1 MRKIIAVLTALML
14 VLSLAACGGNGGNGG
29 GQEAAIPGLEDGV
42 LTVAMECAY
51 APYNW
56 AQEDDS
62 NGAVPIKD
70 SPLFANGYDV
80 QMAKAICEFNGWQ
93 LEIVQTDWDS
103 LIPGVVSGLYDATI
117 AGQSMTSERMETVDF
132 AGPYLYATIVC
143 LARND
148 SRFAGAHGLADL
160 AGGSCTSQSGTIWY
174 ETCLPQ
180 IANADILSPTESAP
194 AMLMAA
200 ASNPDI
206 FVCTDRPTA
215 QGALI
220 AYPELVLLDFANSG
234 DDFEVSDEE
243 VNIGI
248 AVQKGN
254 TALRDA
260 IDAYLSTLT
269 VDDFNARMDQAI
281 SSQPL
286 GE

>member
-1 MRKIIAVLTALML
+1 
-14 VLSLAACGGNGGNGG
+14 
-29 GQEAAIPGLEDGV
+29 
-42 LTVAMECAY
+42 
-51 APYNW
+51 
-56 AQEDDS
+56 
-62 NGAVPIKD
+62 
-70 SPLFANGYDV
+70 
-80 QMAKAICEFNGWQ
+80 
-93 LEIVQTDWDS
+93 
-103 LIPGVVSGLYDATI
+103 
-117 AGQSMTSERMETVDF
+117 
-132 AGPYLYATIVC
+132 
-143 LARND
+143 
-148 SRFAGAHGLADL
+148 
-160 AGGSCTSQSGTIWY
+160 
-174 ETCLPQ
+174 
-180 IANADILSPTESAP
+180 
-194 AMLMAA
+194 MLMAA

-260 IDAYLSTLT
+260 IDAYLATLT

-281 SSQPL
+281 SIQPL